1 MESVFVTHWSNCDH
15 KFIRYGCF
23 PLPVAMDLLLYS
35 DQQQFSR
42 DVDEKANAYF
52 QAIYNR
58 GMSVD
63 RLLDILKQF
72 KDSANKKER
81 VSTETSSRAVLL
93 AGENEPG
100 QSVDC
105 PVQICCTPAYCTKHG
120 LTGSPWIAL
129 CNGKSTS
136 YPNAIS

>member
-1 MESVFVTHWSNCDH
+1 MEMFLWLTGPVAIMSSFAMVTS
-15 KFIRYGCF
+15 
-23 PLPVAMDLLLYS
+23 PPVAMDLLLYS

-81 VSTETSSRAVLL
+81 VSTETISRAVLL
-93 AGENEPG
+93 QCAMLQSAIG
-100 QSVDC
+100 QFPRV
-105 PVQICCTPAYCTKHG
+105 
-120 LTGSPWIAL
+120 
-129 CNGKSTS
+129 
-136 YPNAIS
+136 